1 MYFFTLVNMVDFN
14 SPPPPPPPPQLPL
27 TNARRKKEIKLLE
40 TKIAKNTLKIMLIN
54 IAENIVQNNQ

>member
-14 SPPPPPPPPQLPL
+14 SPPPPPPQLPL
-27 TNARRKKEIKLLE
+27 TKARRKKEIKLLE

>member
-1 MYFFTLVNMVDFN
+1 MVDFN
-14 SPPPPPPPPQLPL
+14 SPPPPPQLPL
-27 TNARRKKEIKLLE
+27 TKARRKKEIKLLQ

>member
-1 MYFFTLVNMVDFN
+1 MVDFN
-14 SPPPPPPPPQLPL
+14 SPPPPPPPQLPL
-27 TNARRKKEIKLLE
+27 TKARRKKEIKLLE